1 MLYILEHENHIE
13 QGDICYNLPKIL
25 PSYFISEI
33 PGSPTWEK
41 YIENIKNNTISS
53 VKFSFYPSPTW
64 GVVLSQTCEVENA
77 EEGAS
82 IIFAELKYCEKYQD
96 ITSIGK
102 NRSKT
107 YIKNVLKLL
116 RYETPSKLYLPKLCI
131 EDGKEYGPWKS
142 DFRNI
147 FFVPVKLIEKNL
159 NLFWKARLKIP
170 AVEVLKEKIRHFF
183 TRLAFE
189 ESIFFTDSETEE
201 YIICEKRDRDEVLK
215 VRRSCGV

>member
-1 MLYILEHENHIE
+1 MLYKLEHEDHIE

-25 PSYFISEI
+25 PSYLISEI
-33 PGSPTWEK
+33 PGSSTWEK
-41 YIENIKNNTISS
+41 YIENITTNTDSS
-53 VKFSFYPSPTW
+53 VKLSFYPSPTW

-77 EEGAS
+77 EEGTS

-96 ITSIGK
+96 ITTIGRNK
-102 NRSKT
+102 SKT
-107 YIKNVLKLL
+107 YIKSILKLL
-116 RYETPSKLYLPKLCI
+116 RYEAPSSLYLPKLYAD
-131 EDGKEYGPWKS
+131 DGKNYGPWKS

-147 FFVPVKLIEKNL
+147 FFVPAKLIENNL
-159 NLFWKARLKIP
+159 NLFWKARLKNP

-189 ESIFFTDSETEE
+189 ECIFFSDSETDK
-201 YIICEKRDRDEVLK
+201 YIINENRDRDKVMK